1 MCRGCTVRSV
11 AILGRSLFLP
21 QSAHVGLN
29 YLLVAL
35 LIGLFVLA
43 FVVSM
48 FTPPMPLI
56 ESLITEPVLKVL
68 DLVKVAVGADILSV
82 ASHGVVSRA
91 QADAVVQVMTEP

>member
-1 MCRGCTVRSV
+1 MCRGCTVRNV

-68 DLVKVAVGADILSV
+68 DLVKIAMGYDRLFVPSQ
-82 ASHGVVSRA
+82 SVVSRTKTYPIS
-91 QADAVVQVMTEP
+91 QVMPEA